1 MSAAPRY
8 RTRHVLRALFIALAI
23 GIVARTSCLA
33 DDAATL
39 DSWQSSFHDVWQ
51 ADECATEF
59 ESWGKYWGLVHAFYF
74 GGNGSPG
81 WFAVSQKVLAR
92 ATDAGANATVTAQL
106 TSLGKRIG
114 GEWAKGD
121 GCRKV
126 RTRTNMM
133 AKLTEPGKPAM
144 LDLENQLNKAAA
156 ADTGNGVAIEAAVK
170 SINAQLDTLGIAQA
184 E

>member
-1 MSAAPRY
+1 MPAATRY
-8 RTRHVLRALFIALAI
+8 RTRFVLRALFIALAI
-23 GIVARTSCLA
+23 SMVARASCLA

-51 ADECATEF
+51 ADQCATEF
-59 ESWGKYWGLVHAFYF
+59 ESWGKYWGAVHAFYF
-74 GGNGSPG
+74 GGDGSPG
-81 WFAVSQKVLAR
+81 WFAVSQKALTHV
-92 ATDAGANATVTAQL
+92 TDTTANATVTAQL

-133 AKLTEPGKPAM
+133 AKLAEPGLPAL
-144 LDLENQLNKAAA
+144 LDLENQLAKAAT
-156 ADTGNGVAIEAAVK
+156 ADTGNGASTQAAIA
-170 SINAQLDTLGIAQA
+170 SINGQLDKLGIAQA